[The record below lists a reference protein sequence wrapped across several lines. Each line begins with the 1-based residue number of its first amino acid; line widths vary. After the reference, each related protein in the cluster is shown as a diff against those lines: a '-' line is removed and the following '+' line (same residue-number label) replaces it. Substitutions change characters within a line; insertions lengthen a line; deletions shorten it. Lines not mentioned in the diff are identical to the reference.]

1 MRFAREVGELLDALK
16 DKIDGGAEDLL
27 SGAGDA
33 IKGAV
38 DGAGDAVA
46 SAFGNAG
53 EAIDDAVGG
62 AVDNAGDAVASA
74 FDSAGD
80 TLGDS
85 LEDLQDAAGDFAKE
99 FKNAF
104 YAKMNQLDDKFED
117 LSGDIQFGGCSH
129 LYPSQDFQV
138 MEWAA
143 WTMVFIP
150 LISIIIN
157 CICIKKQ
164 AKEQEGDD
172 KSSPAQKPANHASSV
187 GIVGILSMIAGTL
200 FLIFY
205 FNVKNC
211 DESTF
216 GTCWNQTMLKWHV
229 GMTLAVV
236 VAGAITSIFIT
247 VIMIMLLCSSGG
259 EDCLAAVCFH
269 IFLQF
274 QISII
279 FTAPVVAVAYGWDY
293 TFGSADIFNYL
304 N

>member
-1 MRFAREVGELLDALK
+1 MRFAREVGELFDAIK
-16 DKIDGGAEDLL
+16 DKIDGGAEELL
-27 SGAGDA
+27 SDAGDA

-53 EAIDDAVGG
+53 ESIDDAVQG
-62 AVDNAGDAVASA
+62 AVGNAGDAVASA
-74 FDSAGD
+74 FDNAGD
-80 TLGDS
+80 ALGDS
-85 LEDLQDAAGDFAKE
+85 FDDLQDAAEDFAKT

-104 YAKMNQLDDKFED
+104 YSKLNELDDKFED
-117 LSGDIQFGGCSH
+117 LPNIEIGSCSH

-157 CICIKKQ
+157 CICVRRQ
-164 AKEQEGDD
+164 ASQQEGED
-172 KSSPAQKPANHASSV
+172 KNSPAQKPANHASSV

-205 FNVKNC
+205 FNVKDC

-236 VAGAITSIFIT
+236 VAGAITSVFIT

-269 IFLQF
+269 IFLQI

-293 TFGSADIFNYL
+293 TFGSCDIFNYL